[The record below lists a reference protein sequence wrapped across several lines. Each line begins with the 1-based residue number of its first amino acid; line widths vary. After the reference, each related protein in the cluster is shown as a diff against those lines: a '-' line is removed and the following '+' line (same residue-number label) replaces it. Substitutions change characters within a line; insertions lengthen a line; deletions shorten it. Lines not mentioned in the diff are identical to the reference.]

1 MQMVTLADVGCLLLQ
16 TPLSGFKQRKGMP
29 WNPQREIL
37 NFATNYLVRIS
48 RRRHRTRRRC
58 WTGRRR
64 IRGRGRGTRGR
75 TPEWATSISSPHQVK
90 QDIGGKEKLIQNYFS
105 DPQVEPCL
113 SLLMCPLQIITRQSL
128 AGKLHNSEPLKYK
141 DTQTYKYLYLQSNMP
156 PPEHNKVITAGSLIS
171 HVVPLIY
178 STMYIIRPNQ
188 TMHLCV

>member
-1 MQMVTLADVGCLLLQ
+1 MRKATSVLWTVQPCWQEIERQRMQMVTLADVGCLLLQ

-64 IRGRGRGTRGR
+64 IRGRGKGTRGR

-128 AGKLHNSEPLKYK
+128 AGKIHNSEPLEYK
-141 DTQTYKYLYLQSNMP
+141 HTNIQ
-156 PPEHNKVITAGSLIS
+156 IS
-171 HVVPLIY
+171 VSATKCAP
-178 STMYIIRPNQ
+178 TRA
-188 TMHLCV
+188 